1 MVRRNS
7 EAAKRRSSEWQL
19 DIPHSTYKIL
29 VTGGA
34 GFIGSHIVDAFV
46 AQGHSV
52 AVLDNLSTGK
62 RENLNPAARFY
73 LADLRDAAAVAEI
86 VAAEKPEIICHQAAL
101 ADVRASVAD
110 PAGYAQVNVVGT
122 LNLLQA
128 AVKAGS
134 VSRFLFASTGG
145 AVYGEPQELPASEG
159 CPPQPLD
166 PYGVSKLACEYYL
179 YAYRR
184 NFGLAY
190 VALRYANVYGP
201 RQDPYGE
208 AGVVAIF
215 TAAMLEGRPAIIN
228 GDGRQSRDFVY
239 VGDVAAANV
248 LALTRGAGIYNI
260 GTGLPTDILT
270 IYRELARIIGYQRP
284 PRHGPPKPGEARHN
298 YLDASKAQRELG
310 WTAEMSLEEGLRRT
324 VAEMRYGM

>member
-1 MVRRNS
+1 M
-7 EAAKRRSSEWQL
+7 

-73 LADLRDAAAVAEI
+73 RADLRDAPAVAEI
-86 VAAEKPEIICHQAAL
+86 VAAEGPEIICHQAAL

-110 PAGYAQVNVVGT
+110 PATYAQVNVVGT

-128 AVKAGS
+128 ARAAGT
-134 VSRFLFASTGG
+134 VRRFLFASTGG
-145 AVYGEPQELPASEG
+145 AVYGDPEELPASER
-159 CPPQPLD
+159 CPARPLD
-166 PYGVSKLACEYYL
+166 PYGASKLACEYYL
-179 YAYRR
+179 YTYQH
-184 NFGLAY
+184 NFGLEP
-190 VALRYANVYGP
+190 VILRYANVYGP

-215 TAAMLEGRPAIIN
+215 AAAMQEGREVTIN
-228 GDGRQSRDFVY
+228 GDGRQTRDFVY
-239 VGDVAAANV
+239 VRDVAAANV

-270 IYRELARIIGYQRP
+270 IYRALARLIGYQRP

-310 WTAEMSLEEGLRRT
+310 WTAETSLKEGLRRT
-324 VAEMRYGM
+324 VAEMRRGM